1 MLTFYGVLPR
11 IYSCFG
17 TNVNIGLVVD
27 VMTSPSQR
35 GKGLF
40 VDSGEKSLA
49 QLQLSDVA
57 GVIGFPIR
65 EEVMPGHLR
74 VGWGVQFDMPIY
86 ILPVGRAKAQSLRK
100 LTFNIF
106 ARIIEFTTRI
116 LRITKDQVRE
126 ASVAESLS
134 SDFLTDFY
142 TSQMSEMQVSLEKS
156 TEFLKWRLNR
166 PGIEYRVLFCPSETP
181 HAVAI
186 VRQIN
191 LNGFATLAVLDFESD
206 GEQWSKSLVKNLVTY
221 AIDHQLEVIAF
232 STNRTNAKRLGILRL
247 GFFRSHKK
255 FKVITR
261 IINLRSVQFTKASE
275 KSFRM
280 TWIDSDTV

>member
-17 TNVNIGLVVD
+17 TKVNIGLVVD
-27 VMTSPSQR
+27 VMTSPPHR

-49 QLQLSDVA
+49 QLQLSNVA

-65 EEVMPGHLR
+65 EEVMPGHLK

-100 LTFNIF
+100 FTFSIF
-106 ARIIEFTTRI
+106 ARIIEFSTRI

-126 ASVAESLS
+126 ASVAESMLS
-134 SDFLTDFY
+134 GFLPDFY
-142 TSQMSEMQVSLEKS
+142 SSQISEMQVSLEKS
-156 TEFLKWRLNR
+156 AEFLKWRLNR
-166 PGIEYRVLFCPSETP
+166 PGSEYRVLLCPSETP

-186 VRQIN
+186 VRQIT
-191 LNGFATLAVLDFESD
+191 LNGYATLAVLDFESD
-206 GEQWSKSLVKNLVTY
+206 GEKWSKPLVKNLVTY
-221 AIDHQLEVIAF
+221 AINHQLEVIAF
-232 STNRTNAKRLGILRL
+232 STNKTNAKRLGIIRL
-247 GFFRSHKK
+247 GFFRTHRK

-261 IINLRSVQFTKASE
+261 NINLRAVQFTKASE
-275 KSFRM
+275 GSFRM